1 MTDLHFA
8 GITESAK
15 SQHVRARS
23 RENLRQY
30 IEVVHH
36 TGESV
41 NYDRDAM
48 LDRFQS
54 YAGETRE
61 SAKETNAFVK
71 KLGFLDRNNKPTT
84 AGEFAGEVAAQSRM
98 DLLRDMFIQH
108 FRAMPT
114 IAYTLD
120 IMLNFNEVLTSEE
133 IHDEMVKIATTDS
146 SSQGNSVRNALN
158 ILEEFGVVNK
168 FDDGHKCIRR
178 TQPTLEAISYGI
190 FLLGVDRATV
200 DAPVLRERLPR
211 LVHCEP
217 ESCEKLLK
225 KVRKRYNLFTYRTT
239 GDTSRTTP
247 FGGIFEVQV
256 GDELFTALRNNL
268 L

>member
-8 GITESAK
+8 GVTESAK

-41 NYDRDAM
+41 NYNRDAM
-48 LDRFQS
+48 LDQFQS

-61 SAKETNAFVK
+61 SAKETNAFIK
-71 KLGFLDRNNKPTT
+71 KLGFLDRDNKPTIT
-84 AGEFAGEVAAQSRM
+84 GKFAGEVAAQSRM

-114 IAYTLD
+114 IAYALD
-120 IMLNFNEVLTSEE
+120 ILLDFNEILTPEE
-133 IHDEMVKIATTDS
+133 IHDEMVKIATTES
-146 SSQGNSVRNALN
+146 SSQANSVRNALN
-158 ILEEFGVVNK
+158 LLEEFGVVNK
-168 FDDGHKCIRR
+168 LDDGYECIRR
-178 TQPTLEAISYGI
+178 TQTTLESIPYGI
-190 FLLGVDRATV
+190 CLLGLDRPTV
-200 DAPVLRERLPR
+200 DASVLRERLPR
-211 LVHCEP
+211 LVHCESK
-217 ESCEKLLK
+217 SCENLMK
-225 KVRKRYNLFTYRTT
+225 KARKRYSLFTYRTT

-247 FGGIFEVQV
+247 FGGVFEVQV
-256 GDELFTALRNNL
+256 GDGLSTALRNNL

>member
-36 TGESV
+36 TGEEV

-61 SAKETNAFVK
+61 SAKETNAFIK
-71 KLGFLDRNNKPTT
+71 KLGFLDRKNKPTT
-84 AGEFAGEVAAQSRM
+84 AGKFAGEVAAQSRI
-98 DLLRDMFIQH
+98 DLLRDIFIQH

-120 IMLNFNEVLTSEE
+120 IMLDFGGVLTSEE
-133 IHDEMVKIATTDS
+133 IHSEMVKIATTDS
-146 SSQGNSVRNALN
+146 SSQSNSVRNALN
-158 ILEEFGVVNK
+158 LLEEFTAVKKVDNGYEY
-168 FDDGHKCIRR
+168 IQR
-178 TQPTLEAISYGI
+178 TQPTLEAVPYGI
-190 FLLGVDRATV
+190 FLLGMDKTTI

-211 LVHCEP
+211 LVHCEA
-217 ESCEKLLK
+217 ESCERLMK
-225 KVRKRYNLFTYRTT
+225 KAQKRYNLFTYRTT

-247 FGGIFEVQV
+247 FGGVFEVQV
-256 GDELFTALRNNL
+256 GDGLFNSLRDNL

>member
-8 GITESAK
+8 GVTESAK

-41 NYDRDAM
+41 NYDRDQM
-48 LDRFQS
+48 LDQFQS

-71 KLGFLDRNNKPTT
+71 KLGFLARDNKPTI
-84 AGEFAGEVAAQSRM
+84 AGKFAGEVAAQSRM
-98 DLLRDMFIQH
+98 DLLRDIFIQH

-120 IMLNFNEVLTSEE
+120 IMLDFNEVLTPEE
-133 IHDEMVKIATTDS
+133 IHNEMVKIATTDS
-146 SSQGNSVRNALN
+146 SSQANSVRNALN
-158 ILEEFGVVNK
+158 LLEEFGVVNK
-168 FDDGHKCIRR
+168 LDGGYECIRR
-178 TQPTLEAISYGI
+178 TQTTLEAIPYGI
-190 FLLGVDRATV
+190 FLLGLDRTTV
-200 DAPVLRERLPR
+200 DASVLRERLPR
-211 LVHCEP
+211 LVHCES
-217 ESCEKLLK
+217 ESCEKLMK
-225 KVRKRYNLFTYRTT
+225 KARKRYSLFTYRTT

-247 FGGIFEVQV
+247 FGGVFEVQI
-256 GDELFTALRNNL
+256 GDGLSSALRNNL